1 MLITLWEHII
11 YRTRQAFYVTNTRN
25 IGHEDTAGLSYY
37 TSHEIVVIT
46 SM

>member
-11 YRTRQAFYVTNTRN
+11 YRTRQAFYVTNTRD

-37 TSHEIVVIT
+37 FS
-46 SM
+46 